1 VNFADTRLPRHA
13 KDHFDQSGH
22 QPSQLWALVKRL
34 TIDGVNGAVSGID
47 SRNTTKGSSS
57 TAEQIEAADVMDKI
71 YANHRV
77 ARIVIKFKG

>member
-1 VNFADTRLPRHA
+1 MASMAPF
-13 KDHFDQSGH
+13 
-22 QPSQLWALVKRL
+22 LVSIVG
-34 TIDGVNGAVSGID
+34 T
-47 SRNTTKGSSS
+47 TTKGSSS